1 MQVKHHLLFN
11 FCQNLKYH
19 NNTAARMHSNL
30 KFNLHSPFSVQKMFY
45 CSDSGSRS
53 KIFIFRSSI
62 LQYVIKV
69 YQNMRKFS
77 GQNMI
82 VLRFSDR
89 VSFKPCVGGDYNIY
103 GLGMYILQVYGINP
117 KHEYEREQNF
127 ISKNYSCAYAAL
139 KLT

>member
-1 MQVKHHLLFN
+1 
-11 FCQNLKYH
+11 
-19 NNTAARMHSNL
+19 
-30 KFNLHSPFSVQKMFY
+30 
-45 CSDSGSRS
+45 
-53 KIFIFRSSI
+53 
-62 LQYVIKV
+62 
-69 YQNMRKFS
+69 MRKFS

-103 GLGMYILQVYGINP
+103 GLCIYGINP